1 MNSFKRFL
9 NYVKPYW
16 HYILFAAFGGTIKFV
31 LPMIFPQ
38 IMRYFVD
45 EILVNAGNISVGLK
59 SEYISKIHYYSSL
72 MIGLYFFVWIPGV
85 YIRHKYAGKLAQS
98 VVFDLR
104 YNLFKHIQRMSASYF
119 DQNKSGA
126 IVTRLISDIQLC
138 QNMLN
143 SAMTNVWID
152 GSILIFLLI
161 IMFKMDV
168 TLTLISLSILPFYIM
183 IIKTIGQRVKE
194 SSRMVQDEIE
204 NIQGDVQEKI
214 SGATVIRAFT
224 MEKQEEEKFEKKSK
238 KLFNFNMNRVKLS
251 SINNALN
258 GFLIKIAPVIIIW
271 FASISILNGNLSIG
285 EMTAFYAY
293 LGMFYMPIER
303 FSRLNVVFSNSMAA
317 IDRVFEVF
325 DKTPE
330 VQEKEN
336 AREFVDMEKKIE
348 FKNVNFS
355 YNGEEK
361 VLKNI
366 NLTVEKGEKTAFVGA
381 SGAGK
386 SSLVNLIPRFYD
398 VSSGK
403 ILIDGEDIREFKLKS
418 LREKIGIVLQEAI
431 LFSGTLRENILYGKK
446 DAAEEE
452 IIKAAKAAN
461 AYDFIMQLEN
471 NFESEVGERGARLS
485 GGQKQRITITR
496 AFLSDPSILI
506 LDEATSSL
514 DSRSENL
521 IQESLEK
528 LMEGRTTFIIA
539 HRLSTIMNVDKIVVL
554 EKGAIKEIGSHQ
566 ELLQKNGLYK
576 KYFKEQFQE
585 AIKYSKEDLLENST
599 T

>member
-1 MNSFKRFL
+1 
-9 NYVKPYW
+9 
-16 HYILFAAFGGTIKFV
+16 
-31 LPMIFPQ
+31 
-38 IMRYFVD
+38 
-45 EILVNAGNISVGLK
+45 
-59 SEYISKIHYYSSL
+59 
-72 MIGLYFFVWIPGV
+72 
-85 YIRHKYAGKLAQS
+85 
-98 VVFDLR
+98 
-104 YNLFKHIQRMSASYF
+104 
-119 DQNKSGA
+119 
-126 IVTRLISDIQLC
+126 
-138 QNMLN
+138 MLN

-366 NLTVEKGEKTAFVGA
+366 NLTVEKGEKIAFVGA